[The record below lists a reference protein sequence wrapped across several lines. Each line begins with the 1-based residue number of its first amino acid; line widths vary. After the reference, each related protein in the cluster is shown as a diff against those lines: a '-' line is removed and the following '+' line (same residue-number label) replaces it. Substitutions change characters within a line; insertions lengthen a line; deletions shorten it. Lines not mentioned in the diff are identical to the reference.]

1 MARRCEVCE
10 NLAAE
15 TEPHAGRLQRFLVES
30 RVVALC
36 AEHAQAFR
44 DERPE
49 TLAGVARLF
58 PEPGGQRSL
67 LSRRAPLD
75 RRQFPMRP
83 EGRRR
88 TSGRRAGDTG

>member
-10 NLAAE
+10 NLSPDAVE
-15 TEPHAGRLQRFLVES
+15 TRKLHRFLVED

-36 AEHAQAFR
+36 NEHAYTFR
-44 DERPE
+44 ERRPD
-49 TLAGVARLF
+49 TLADMAQLF
-58 PEPGGQRSL
+58 REEAGHRSL
-67 LSRRAPLD
+67 LSRRAPIE

-88 TSGRRAGDTG
+88 TTGRRVGDVG

>member
-10 NLAAE
+10 NLSPDAPP
-15 TEPHAGRLQRFLVES
+15 TRKLQRFLVES

-36 AEHAQAFR
+36 AEHAYTFR
-44 DERPE
+44 ERSPD
-49 TLAGVARLF
+49 TLDGVALLF
-58 PEPGGQRSL
+58 REESGSRSL
-67 LSRRAPLD
+67 VSRRAPVE

-88 TSGRRAGDTG
+88 TNGRRAGDVG

>member
-10 NLAAE
+10 NLTPDAPA
-15 TEPHAGRLQRFLVES
+15 TRRLHRFLVEA

-36 AEHAQAFR
+36 AEHAFAFR
-44 DERPE
+44 EQRPE
-49 TLAGVARLF
+49 TMAAMAQLFREQAGK
-58 PEPGGQRSL
+58 RSL
-67 LSRRAPLD
+67 LSRRAPVE

-88 TSGRRAGDTG
+88 SGGRRAGDLG

>member
-10 NLAAE
+10 NL
-15 TEPHAGRLQRFLVES
+15 TPDSPPTRKLHRFLVEA

-36 AEHAQAFR
+36 AEHAFTFR
-44 DERPE
+44 EQRPD
-49 TLAGVARLF
+49 TLAGMARLF
-58 PEPGGQRSL
+58 REESGKRSL
-67 LSRRAPLD
+67 IGRRAPIE

-88 TSGRRAGDTG
+88 SAGRRAGDVG